1 MRVPTKSEGSG
12 KHLVI
17 TVSDAHCG
25 DFLARQW
32 LASLEHVIDR
42 GRVDVAVVDYGLTPA
57 QRELL
62 GSRGVLLWQGRRDGN
77 VTVLRLRDIASFLAC
92 HRYDQVMVVDGGDV
106 IFQDEFAEVFAMS
119 PHSIRATCETYY
131 GVEFWRL
138 YLRGSFR
145 RSLVPVIRD
154 ELRCR
159 MAINTGM
166 FIGPSA
172 ALQRCFSEAFRII
185 VNRWRWG
192 ADTVAL
198 NYVLY
203 RNGFVPMKETYNY
216 VPVTARRPFRIRQGR
231 FYFRGGSLIKIV
243 HNTGGR
249 ARYRII
255 GRLGKGAGRNRIR
268 WFWRVFLYAFGRLC
282 GLSRSLQAAL
292 SNRRGR
298 GEHPDNDGTA
308 RKGGGCRF
316 HSTRA

>member
-1 MRVPTKSEGSG
+1 M
-12 KHLVI
+12 
-17 TVSDAHCG
+17 
-25 DFLARQW
+25 
-32 LASLEHVIDR
+32 IDR

-62 GSRGVLLWQGRRDGN
+62 GSRGVLRRQGRRDGN
-77 VTVLRLRDIASFLAC
+77 VTVLRLRDVAAFLAC
-92 HRYDQVMVVDGGDV
+92 HRYDQVMVVDGGGV

-119 PHSIRATCETYY
+119 PHSIRVTCETNY

-166 FIGPSA
+166 FIGPST

-192 ADTVAL
+192 ADAVAL

-203 RNGFVPMKETYNY
+203 RDGFAPMNETYNY
-216 VPVTARRPFRIRQGR
+216 VPVTARRSFRIRQGW
-231 FYFRGGSLIKIV
+231 FYFRSGSLIKIV

-249 ARYRII
+249 PRYRII
-255 GRLGKGAGRNRIR
+255 GRFGQGATASAGSGAFSCTHSEGSAGSPARCRPSRPIAAVEENIRTTAGRLGKGWAAGFTLRGPEP
-268 WFWRVFLYAFGRLC
+268 A
-282 GLSRSLQAAL
+282 SAAL
-292 SNRRGR
+292 PPQAEPRASCRSPRG
-298 GEHPDNDGTA
+298 
-308 RKGGGCRF
+308 
-316 HSTRA
+316 